1 MMKLV
6 CAMDLLGGQV
16 VHGRSGN
23 RSSYTPLTWGLSPT
37 AEPGGYLNVI
47 RPRYLYI
54 ADLDRIAGT
63 GSHDE
68 LVLGFSGLVDR
79 CYLDRGCR
87 NPGDILRAPFIE
99 NVIGT
104 ETAGPDLSGFSGGY
118 LSVDVKEGRVVP
130 SGEDPVTLLS
140 RAETMHFD
148 GCIYLHITAVGS
160 SSGIDPGEAV
170 RIRSATDLPLLYGGG
185 VRGEEDLGILH
196 DAGFDGAIIA
206 TALHTGAMP
215 LDLIRRGVFC

>member
-1 MMKLV
+1 MMQLV
-6 CAMDLLGGQV
+6 CAVDLSGGLV
-16 VHGRSGN
+16 VHGCSGN

-37 AEPGGYLNVI
+37 AEPQGYLKAI
-47 RPRYLYI
+47 RPRYLYV

-68 LVLGFSGLVDR
+68 TVLGFAGLIDR

-87 NPGDILRAPFIE
+87 EPGDILSASFIE

-104 ETAGPDLSGFSGGY
+104 ETAGPDLSRFQGGY
-118 LSVDVKEGRVVP
+118 LSVDVKDGRVVP
-130 SGEDPVTLLS
+130 AGEDPAPLLS
-140 RAETMHFD
+140 RAETLNFD
-148 GCIYLHITAVGS
+148 GCIYLHISAVGS
-160 SSGIDPGEAV
+160 AAGIDPGEAE

-185 VRGEEDLGILH
+185 VRDEQDLSILS

-206 TALHTGAMP
+206 TALHTGAIP

>member
-1 MMKLV
+1 MQLV
-6 CAMDLLGGQV
+6 CAMDLSGGQV
-16 VHGRSGN
+16 VHGCSGN

-37 AEPGGYLNVI
+37 AEPVGYLKAI
-47 RPRYLYI
+47 RPRYLYV

-68 LVLGFSGLVDR
+68 MVLGFAGLVDR
-79 CYLDRGCR
+79 CYLDRGCLG
-87 NPGDILRAPFIE
+87 PGDILRAPFIE

-104 ETAGPDLSGFSGGY
+104 ETAGPDLSGFCGGY

-130 SGEDPVTLLS
+130 TGEDPVALLS
-140 RAETMHFD
+140 RADAMNID

-160 SSGIDPGEAV
+160 SSGIDPGEAG

-206 TALHTGAMP
+206 TALHTGAIP